1 MERRK
6 KSHCTRLR
14 VDDQLI
20 SDPTKLLEVWSTHFE
35 TLAHSQMDLQPALQE
50 LQTELSS
57 LATTS
62 YQREEHFMDVPF
74 SVEEVEH
81 ILGNKMKLGKAS
93 GPNSL
98 MTEHLRNWGPASA
111 FG

>member
-1 MERRK
+1 MTN
-6 KSHCTRLR
+6 SY
-14 VDDQLI
+14 I
-20 SDPTKLLEVWSTHFE
+20 SDPTNLLEVWSTHFE

-57 LATTS
+57 LFTTS
-62 YQREEHFMDVPF
+62 YQREEHFLDVPF

-81 ILGNKMKLGKAS
+81 ILGNKMKLRKAS